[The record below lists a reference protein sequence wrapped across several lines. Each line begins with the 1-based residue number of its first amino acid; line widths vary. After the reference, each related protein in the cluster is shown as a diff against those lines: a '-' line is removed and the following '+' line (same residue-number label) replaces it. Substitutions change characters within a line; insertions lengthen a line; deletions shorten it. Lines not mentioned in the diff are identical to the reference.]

1 MRVEHVMMMD
11 IVELVRLYRED
22 VGYGWVALVVGLI
35 PNSER
40 KPGEVLQSAGLLG
53 GSPQAPRSEAVL
65 RQIVEVAMPSAFSPA
80 VESSALP

>member
-1 MRVEHVMMMD
+1 
-11 IVELVRLYRED
+11 
-22 VGYGWVALVVGLI
+22 
-35 PNSER
+35 
-40 KPGEVLQSAGLLG
+40 VLQSAGLLG